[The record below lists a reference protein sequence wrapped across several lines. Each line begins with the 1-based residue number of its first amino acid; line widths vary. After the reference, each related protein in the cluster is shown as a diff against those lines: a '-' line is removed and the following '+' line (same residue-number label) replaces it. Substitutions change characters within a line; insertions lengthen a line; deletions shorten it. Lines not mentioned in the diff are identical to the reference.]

1 MSELCQKCDN
11 PLLIVPILIIFLS
24 VKFLSTGWAI
34 ILKILFLRLKK
45 TNTVVSIL
53 ARLFQT
59 GQIVIF

>member
-24 VKFLSTGWAI
+24 VKFLSTEWVI

-45 TNTVVSIL
+45 TNTVSIL
-53 ARLFQT
+53 ALLFQT
-59 GQIVIF
+59 VQIVIF